1 VQGFIAALAGN
12 SDIAPAL
19 QWVAPSERSLLSELQ
34 GIKFN
39 ISVED
44 FAVVSTTPDP
54 HDPNR
59 AVVHVK
65 GSVRYCFS
73 GTPAGVPINTCEPFP
88 FSAASRSDTVGAVKV
103 NGDWYVSFS
112 PAGPAPNPT
121 LSCSGAYSSMP
132 APECTPTSSPSRVPI
147 RQRPREPAG
156 SLARPTGRPFGG
168 SLPESI
174 GASWNERTERSP
186 EGRIGPG
193 CPDPVPVRQQNG
205 LNVVM
210 SSDNG
215 VPSSGLRSAP

>member
-1 VQGFIAALAGN
+1 MTTCVHRLVVASALALAACGSGGGGGGDHSTPGGAVQGFIAALAGN
-12 SDIAPAL
+12 SDIGPAL

-44 FAVVSTTPDP
+44 FAVVSTTADP

-103 NGDWYVSFS
+103 NGDWYVSFT

-121 LSCSGAYSSMP
+121 LSCSGVYSSMP
-132 APECTPTSSPSRVPI
+132 APECTPTSSPSP
-147 RQRPREPAG
+147 G
-156 SLARPTGRPFGG
+156 S
-168 SLPESI
+168 
-174 GASWNERTERSP
+174 
-186 EGRIGPG
+186 
-193 CPDPVPVRQQNG
+193 
-205 LNVVM
+205 
-210 SSDNG
+210 
-215 VPSSGLRSAP
+215 